1 MPTVVLS
8 YQDPIIALSYRDVA
22 HDDRTC
28 PGTWTVPWP
37 IIETLPSS
45 VLAPTS
51 NGLHPSS
58 FLLVAMALQ
67 PTCHGLQPNSDG
79 LHPSSF
85 LLLVAMASNL
95 LAMASN
101 PIAMRLHPSSFLLVA
116 MASNLAC
123 HGLQPNSDGLHPSSF
138 LY

>member
-58 FLLVAMALQ
+58 FLLVAMA
-67 PTCHGLQPNSDG
+67 
-79 LHPSSF
+79 
-85 LLLVAMASNL
+85 SNL

-101 PIAMRLHPSSFLLVA
+101 PIAMASTLVA
-116 MASNLAC
+116 SC
-123 HGLQPNSDGLHPSSF
+123 
-138 LY
+138 